1 MGVES
6 KVCSKIDESMKL
18 SVIICTFMR
27 AESLIL
33 ILDSIDKQN
42 RLPDEVIIVDSSFND
57 SCKRL
62 VENSNYSFVYRYNL
76 VGEECR
82 GLTLQRNFGI
92 SKVDSSMDLV
102 SFLDDDLVLKADYFE
117 KIVSTFQRYESAIG
131 VGGID
136 LVENSFFETAKKLPS
151 FFYYELDGWV
161 IKESLRNQIRKLFG
175 LITNLQPFVVPP
187 FGHGRSVL
195 PPNGKVYPVEHFM
208 GGIATYRPSLFKEIS
223 FSEYFRGYGLYEDFD
238 FCVRSLN
245 YGELYINTAAQV
257 WHYHD
262 QSGRPNFFKYGKM
275 VVRNG
280 WFVWKGRFS
289 YITPLN
295 IFKWHMTTLLLA
307 NLRLVNSILGPDRK
321 KSFLDYSG
329 RMVGW
334 VSLFFNSPKFEK

>member
-1 MGVES
+1 MEIES
-6 KVCSKIDESMKL
+6 KVCYKIDGSMKL
-18 SVIICTFMR
+18 SAIICTFMR
-27 AESLIL
+27 VESIGL

-62 VENSNYSFVYRYNL
+62 VENSNYSFAYRYYL

-92 SKVDSSMDLV
+92 SKVDSCMDLV
-102 SFLDDDLVLKADYFE
+102 SFLDDDLILKSDYFE
-117 KIVSTFQRYESAIG
+117 KIVSTFLIHESAIG

-136 LVENSFFETAKKLPS
+136 LVENPFFESTNKLSS
-151 FFYYELDGWV
+151 FFYYELDGWA
-161 IKESLRNQIRKLFG
+161 IKESLRNLVRKPFG
-175 LITNLQPFVVPP
+175 LISNEQPFVVPP

-195 PPNGKVYPVEHFM
+195 PPNGKIYQVEHFM
-208 GGIATYRPSLFKEIS
+208 GGIATYRLSLFSKIS
-223 FSEYFRGYGLYEDFD
+223 FSEYFQGYGLYEDFD
-238 FCVRSLN
+238 FCVRSLY
-245 YGELYINTAAQV
+245 YGKLYINTEAQV

-262 QSGRPNFFKYGKM
+262 QSGRPNYYKYGKM

-289 YITPLN
+289 NVSSLN
-295 IFKWHMTTLLLA
+295 VFKWHMTTLLLA
-307 NLRLVNSILGPDRK
+307 NLRLVNSVLGPDRK
-321 KSFLDYSG
+321 KSFLDYCG

-334 VSLFFNSPKFEK
+334 FSIFFNSPKFEK